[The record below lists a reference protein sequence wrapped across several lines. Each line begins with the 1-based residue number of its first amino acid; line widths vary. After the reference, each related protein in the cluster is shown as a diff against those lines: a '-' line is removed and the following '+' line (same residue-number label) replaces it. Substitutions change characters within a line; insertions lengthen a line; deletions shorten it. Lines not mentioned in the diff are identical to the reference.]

1 MIFCF
6 NAIYIEEKGC
16 NDFFFVLLTDTKYCD
31 NFSPKG
37 FTYCFFY
44 AIIPKHNC
52 ATHRPMEKYPRG
64 RRGSPAKGVVRIE
77 RVARVQISL
86 SPPTK
91 NALLSC
97 DKGAFFVIQAAG
109 LVWNQRAPRVVW
121 NPDEVAHGIARS
133 AYRIKFLRLDAIHGV
148 AVIPSSPL
156 G

>member
-16 NDFFFVLLTDTKYCD
+16 NDFFVSLTETKYCD

-91 NALLSC
+91 KELLFTKSS
-97 DKGAFFVIQAAG
+97 FFVIQAAG

-121 NPDEVAHGIARS
+121 NCDAVAHGIARG
-133 AYRIKFLRLDAIHGV
+133 AYKIKSLRLDAIHGV

>member
-1 MIFCF
+1 MQFILKKKVAMI
-6 NAIYIEEKGC
+6 
-16 NDFFFVLLTDTKYCD
+16 FFVLLTDTKYCD

-86 SPPTK
+86 SPPNINRNPDTK
-91 NALLSC
+91 DLRFLL
-97 DKGAFFVIQAAG
+97 FVI
-109 LVWNQRAPRVVW
+109 
-121 NPDEVAHGIARS
+121 
-133 AYRIKFLRLDAIHGV
+133 
-148 AVIPSSPL
+148 
-156 G
+156 

>member
-16 NDFFFVLLTDTKYCD
+16 NDFFVSLTETKYCD

-64 RRGSPAKGVVRIE
+64 RRGSPAKGVVRDKRSE
-77 RVARVQISL
+77 GSNPSFSAKSNSFELFTFRRV
-86 SPPTK
+86 
-91 NALLSC
+91 
-97 DKGAFFVIQAAG
+97 FF
-109 LVWNQRAPRVVW
+109 
-121 NPDEVAHGIARS
+121 
-133 AYRIKFLRLDAIHGV
+133 YFF
-148 AVIPSSPL
+148 
-156 G
+156 